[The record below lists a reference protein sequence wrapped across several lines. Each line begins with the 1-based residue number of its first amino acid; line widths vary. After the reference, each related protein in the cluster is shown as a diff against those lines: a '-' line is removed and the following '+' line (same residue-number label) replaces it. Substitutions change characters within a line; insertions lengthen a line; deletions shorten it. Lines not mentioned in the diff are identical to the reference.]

1 MILFARKRGH
11 GRGGSTKEQLGIISL
26 DSGSRMN
33 SGAGVSAMLGGMGG
47 KRGGKVAQ
55 VEVGST
61 KEHLGCQ
68 CNTVECY
75 ERWRERWERDRG
87 NAIGMQRRERVMLC
101 GEDSGGESRK

>member
-1 MILFARKRGH
+1 MSHDMREGPKTLNM
-11 GRGGSTKEQLGIISL
+11 Q
-26 DSGSRMN
+26 SGSEERDYLL
-33 SGAGVSAMLGGMGG
+33 SIAWLVPARL
-47 KRGGKVAQ
+47 
-55 VEVGST
+55 T
-61 KEHLGCQ
+61 Y